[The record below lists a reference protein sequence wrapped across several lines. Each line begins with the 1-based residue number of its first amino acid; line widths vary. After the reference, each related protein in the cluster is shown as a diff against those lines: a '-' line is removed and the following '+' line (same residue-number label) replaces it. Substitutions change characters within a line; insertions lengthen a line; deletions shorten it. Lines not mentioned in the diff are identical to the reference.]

1 MEQSVEVVIK
11 ETITEHVNV
20 DKALSERV
28 KQLVAKAL
36 DEVEDILDFGT
47 ADAKQSIVRTLLSA
61 STRQLGKDFTTTENE
76 ARLALE
82 RLFEGQRNLPQSD
95 PNVIELAPTSPRIDD
110 SNERADH

>member
-1 MEQSVEVVIK
+1 MEQNVEVIIK

-20 DKALSERV
+20 DKALSDRV
-28 KQLVAKAL
+28 KILVDKAL

-47 ADAKQSIVRTLLSA
+47 ADAKQAIVRTLLSA

-82 RLFEGQRNLPQSD
+82 RLFEGQRVLPEAD
-95 PNVIELAPTSPRIDD
+95 PNVIELAPSTPRIDD
-110 SNERADH
+110 SNERTDH

>member
-1 MEQSVEVVIK
+1 MEQNVEVIIK

-20 DKALSERV
+20 DKQLSERV

-36 DEVEDILDFGT
+36 DEVEDVLDFGT
-47 ADAKQSIVRTLLSA
+47 ADAKQAIIRTLLTA

-82 RLFEGQRNLPQSD
+82 RLFEGQRILPTDQ
-95 PNVIELAPTSPRIDD
+95 PNVVELAPATPRIDD
-110 SNERADH
+110 SDEGADH